1 MNNKNDFQ
9 LLLISIFFSALFF
22 VGIKYN
28 FSLYI
33 FIITIISLFLWL
45 GGEKE
50 FIPFLFLAPIFT
62 IVLLLSFL
70 FEKKNT
76 NNFTKQSLNT
86 IQTIPNIEN
95 KQTLKIKKKYEI
107 ISLNVPDIW
116 KQYFGV
122 VGIYKITNLK
132 NGKLYIG
139 ESINIEKRWE
149 NHFFDLVKKQHH
161 NFRLQQDFNIYGINN
176 FKPELLFKIPY
187 TTYEDT
193 KKRLIKH
200 EQEQIEKELSLG
212 KTLYNYDNSCLL
224 NNEREF
230 IDTVYQEKNISLLDN
245 HLEPSGQFNFEHQN
259 KQYNDKKQ
267 IFYDCW
273 HNVYS
278 NWNYIKEDV
287 RNGEAIN
294 ILYFRYT
301 SELERE
307 YLSVNDFGNICFQI
321 HQHFKN
327 IRIRLSPI
335 SAFLNFTLWFL
346 IIFIIICGILSLLF

>member
-1 MNNKNDFQ
+1 MKTSTKIN
-9 LLLISIFFSALFF
+9 LTISFILFF
-22 VGIKYN
+22 IA
-28 FSLYI
+28 I
-33 FIITIISLFLWL
+33 FNGPIWFAIGFAYLFYSSLFTLSSVESPQKIEHNPTHYL
-45 GGEKE
+45 TPRTRRGTKLKKTTT
-50 FIPFLFLAPIFT
+50 FL
-62 IVLLLSFL
+62 
-70 FEKKNT
+70 
-76 NNFTKQSLNT
+76 LN
-86 IQTIPNIEN
+86 I
-95 KQTLKIKKKYEI
+95 
-107 ISLNVPDIW
+107 PDIW

-149 NHFFDLVKKQHH
+149 KHFFDLIKKQHH
-161 NFRLQQDFNIYGINN
+161 NFRLQQEFNIYGINN

-212 KTLYNYDNSCLL
+212 NTLYNYDNSCFL
-224 NNEREF
+224 NDEKEF

-245 HLEPSGQFNFEHQN
+245 HIEPSGQFNFEHPN
-259 KQYNDKKQ
+259 KQYHDKKQ

-346 IIFIIICGILSLLF
+346 IIFIIIGGILSLFF